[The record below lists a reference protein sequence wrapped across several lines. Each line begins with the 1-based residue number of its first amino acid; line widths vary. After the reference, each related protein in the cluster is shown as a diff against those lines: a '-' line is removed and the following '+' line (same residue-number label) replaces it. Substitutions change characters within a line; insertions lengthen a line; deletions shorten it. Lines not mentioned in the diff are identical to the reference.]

1 MCTHSICQDDFQATF
16 PASLPAYFTGLC
28 WSCWLVHTL
37 GTHTHVRSEYLG
49 STLPAVVSAA
59 IMQWWCW
66 CEQAVPSI
74 LCTVYSRVRHK
85 CDADLDLAFLQA
97 TAVIERIRRAIS
109 ETSDAVNTR
118 LQPISSAFG
127 KAFKV
132 DDWAVELFAEEVVRG
147 GPAFAVSLILS
158 AMEPGFRAAA
168 ELGAWQLISPVNV
181 TGKVLVVANLYEV
194 QDKVR
199 PCCLL
204 AWHAQLVQDWPS

>member
-1 MCTHSICQDDFQATF
+1 MYIVG
-16 PASLPAYFTGLC
+16 SLVSNHFSSVAKPVSFNSGLQLTMIKLPTGPL
-28 WSCWLVHTL
+28 LL
-37 GTHTHVRSEYLG
+37 
-49 STLPAVVSAA
+49 
-59 IMQWWCW
+59 M
-66 CEQAVPSI
+66 
-74 LCTVYSRVRHK
+74 
-85 CDADLDLAFLQA
+85 LQA

-109 ETSDAVNTR
+109 ETSDAVNAR

-181 TGKVLVVANLYEV
+181 TGKVVVVANLHEV
-194 QDKVR
+194 QDKVSLCCFR
-199 PCCLL
+199 PC
-204 AWHAQLVQDWPS
+204 VQSSATLSC

>member
-1 MCTHSICQDDFQATF
+1 M
-16 PASLPAYFTGLC
+16 
-28 WSCWLVHTL
+28 
-37 GTHTHVRSEYLG
+37 
-49 STLPAVVSAA
+49 
-59 IMQWWCW
+59 
-66 CEQAVPSI
+66 I
-74 LCTVYSRVRHK
+74 LLLSS
-85 CDADLDLAFLQA
+85 LQA

-109 ETSDAVNTR
+109 ETSDAVNAR

-181 TGKVLVVANLYEV
+181 TGKVVVVANLHEV

-199 PCCLL
+199 HCCLGACQADVARL
-204 AWHAQLVQDWPS
+204 AVLTPYQRDTCSWGAPNQSCQTAIRLMQDGTAD

>member
-1 MCTHSICQDDFQATF
+1 MCCKSCTTCELSIVEHVHVALSTENRTAT
-16 PASLPAYFTGLC
+16 
-28 WSCWLVHTL
+28 
-37 GTHTHVRSEYLG
+37 
-49 STLPAVVSAA
+49 
-59 IMQWWCW
+59 MM
-66 CEQAVPSI
+66 
-74 LCTVYSRVRHK
+74 
-85 CDADLDLAFLQA
+85 QA

-109 ETSDAVNTR
+109 ETSDSVNTR

-181 TGKVLVVANLYEV
+181 TGKVLVVANLHEV

-199 PCCLL
+199 TCCIILYCDPAGLHCCL
-204 AWHAQLVQDWPS
+204 ASKPQ